1 MQDIYH
7 QLYESYIQW
16 AGCVSDTWLITL
28 MRITL
33 LFAVPTIV
41 FYWTFIT
48 NYRRG
53 FARVFVSIIG
63 IGVVLWIPLQVPSE
77 ELTRA
82 WILAICVLL
91 LLYLPGAIPFLV
103 FKEAGRQRRF
113 RTALYGLLLV
123 LLLVGMI
130 WS

>member
-1 MQDIYH
+1 MQDIFH
-7 QLYESYIQW
+7 QSYESYIQW
-16 AGCVSDTWLITL
+16 AGRISDTRLITL
-28 MRITL
+28 MRVTL
-33 LFAVPTIV
+33 LFAVPTLV

-53 FARVFVSIIG
+53 FGRIFVSLVG
-63 IGVVLWIPLQVPSE
+63 IGVVLWMPLQVPWE
-77 ELTRA
+77 CMARA
-82 WILAICVLL
+82 WILTICVLL